1 MRPLIKIVDRANKG
15 LEVLVGLALASMT
28 AIIFF
33 QVLVRFVF
41 TKLNLQISAP
51 WTEELSRYLMIWAV
65 FIGSAIVARRA
76 DALAVEAL
84 VQAVPAAIGRTI
96 KYCAHLLA
104 LVFYGCIFVLGLE
117 WAEFGRSEMAPVL
130 NVSMVYVYASMSI
143 GAALTIVNAIMLLVE
158 TYIDKKDILDVI
170 DFEMEEAL
178 ADVEHALHDR
188 EEEVIDFKRKQVLAH
203 ARLAQAGNKEGLT
216 Q

>member
-33 QVLVRFVF
+33 QVVVRFVF
-41 TKLNLQISAP
+41 AKLNLQISAP
-51 WTEELSRYLMIWAV
+51 WTEELSRYLMIWAI
-65 FIGSAIVARRA
+65 FIGAAIVARRA

-84 VQAVPAAIGRTI
+84 VQSVPAHVGRVL
-96 KYCAHLLA
+96 KYCAHLLS
-104 LVFYGCIFVLGLE
+104 LVFYGWIFVLGLE
-117 WAEFGRSEMAPVL
+117 WAEFGLSEMAPVL
-130 NVSMVYVYASMSI
+130 NVPMAFVYASMSI
-143 GAALTIVNAIMLLVE
+143 GAALTMVNAITLLIE
-158 TYIDKKDILDVI
+158 IHIDQKDILEVI

-178 ADVEHALHDR
+178 AEVEHAQAVHEAEVNEFER
-188 EEEVIDFKRKQVLAH
+188 EQNLAH
-203 ARLAQAGNKEGLT
+203 ARLAQAGNKEGWT

>member
-1 MRPLIKIVDRANKG
+1 MRPLITIVDRANKG

-41 TKLNLQISAP
+41 TKLSLQISAP

-65 FIGSAIVARRA
+65 FIGGAIVVRRA

-84 VQAVPAAIGRTI
+84 VQAVPSSLGRTI

-130 NVSMVYVYASMSI
+130 NVPMVYVYASMSI
-143 GAALTIVNAIMLLVE
+143 GAALTMMNAITLLIE
-158 TYIDKKDILDVI
+158 TYIDKKDILEVI

-178 ADVEHALHDR
+178 ADVAHAIHDR
-188 EEEVIDFKRKQVLAH
+188 KEEVIDFERDH
-203 ARLAQAGNKEGLT
+203 ALAQAKLVLAGNRKGLP

>member
-51 WTEELSRYLMIWAV
+51 WTEELARYLMIWAV
-65 FIGSAIVARRA
+65 FIGGAIVVRRA

-84 VQAVPAAIGRTI
+84 VQAVPAALGRTI
-96 KYCAHLLA
+96 KYCAHLLS
-104 LVFYGCIFVLGLE
+104 LGFYGWIFLLGLE
-117 WAEFGRSEMAPVL
+117 WAVFGLSEMAPVL
-130 NVSMVYVYASMSI
+130 NVPMVYVYASMSI
-143 GAALTIVNAIMLLVE
+143 GAALTMVNAVTLLVE

-178 ADVEHALHDR
+178 ADVEHARHDR
-188 EEEVIDFKRKQVLAH
+188 QEELIDFEREQAI
-203 ARLAQAGNKEGLT
+203 ARANLAQAGNKKGLT
-216 Q
+216 K

>member
-41 TKLNLQISAP
+41 PKLGLQISTP

-65 FIGSAIVARRA
+65 FIGGAIVVRRA

-84 VQAVPAAIGRTI
+84 VQAVPASLGRAI

-130 NVSMVYVYASMSI
+130 NVPMVYVYASMSI
-143 GAALTIVNAIMLLVE
+143 GAALTIVNAITLLVE
-158 TYIDKKDILDVI
+158 TYIDKKDILEVI

-188 EEEVIDFKRKQVLAH
+188 QEELIDFEREQAI
-203 ARLAQAGNKEGLT
+203 ARANLAQAGNKEGLT
-216 Q
+216 K

>member
-1 MRPLIKIVDRANKG
+1 MRQLINIVDRANKG

-41 TKLNLQISAP
+41 TKLNLHISAP

-65 FIGSAIVARRA
+65 FIGGAIVVRRA

-84 VQAVPAAIGRTI
+84 VQAVPASLGRAI

-130 NVSMVYVYASMSI
+130 NVPMVYVYASMSI
-143 GAALTIVNAIMLLVE
+143 GAALTIVNAITLLVE
-158 TYIDKKDILDVI
+158 TYIDKKDILEVI

-188 EEEVIDFKRKQVLAH
+188 KEEVIDFERDQA
-203 ARLAQAGNKEGLT
+203 LAQAKRALAGNKEGLT